1 MNIQS
6 LKKNK
11 KVFGWLSVLIVVL
24 IIAMVMVGCS
34 PDIITNKSDTK
45 NISSID
51 ESKIDGTMGSGY
63 KQYRL
68 QGFEDNYTNSKRGVP
83 ASGPTVEGIDVSVYQ
98 GTINWTSVKNAGK
111 YFAFARVSN
120 GTSIIDSTFNQN
132 WNGMKS
138 AGVYRGAYQ
147 FFRPGQDVTAQA
159 NLMLSKIGTMANGD
173 LPPVIDVEVTDG
185 VSGSVIVERVKTW
198 VSIVRVATGRNPI
211 IYTFPSFW
219 SSLPNTSTITGAD
232 LWIAHWDTTSPTVSS
247 PWSTWNFHQY
257 SDSGSVSGISGA
269 VDLDRY
275 NGSLAS
281 LASYA
286 SLPVINPPYLFPN
299 DVQGWTKGNSATDPW
314 WYNVGWPGILITDQ
328 TGLDAFIYSPK
339 TNFTARNFP
348 QVVNIDF
355 YPQNGTTS
363 NHEMK
368 MYWKTDDQNNWDESK
383 SSPMKTYTAKDKWL
397 SLNINVDNP
406 LFKTHVVNQLR
417 LDFDHSVNSQTR
429 YIVNHV
435 ILQDQIVYSF
445 SSNIQ
450 GWTAGHSVTNPW
462 WYNVG
467 WPGILITDQTGT
479 DAFIYSPVLTGDGYP
494 YNYLGASNDKVHVR
508 IYPQNGTTA
517 NHEMKIYWITE
528 TDTTWDEAKST
539 SVNYIGQNTWV
550 DVILP
555 VGQNPKWSDRSPHI
569 KQLRLDFDQANTQT
583 RYIVDYIKTEY

>member
-1 MNIQS
+1 MIQNV
-6 LKKNK
+6 KKNK
-11 KVFGWLSVLIVVL
+11 KILWKILGLITTLIITMVMAGCSQEVTSPKDSEGQINGHEIEKSSSIDQGVSYLRSRGLTGSVLQG
-24 IIAMVMVGCS
+24 MVMQRANGIRPYNQNYLGDSVMDCYGYCRQVWNA
-34 PDIITNKSDTK
+34 IISDGSVHSEDFYP
-45 NISSID
+45 NGYSWSEMRHWVQDVANGLPVNDYVSSNWAAISSIGLD
-51 ESKIDGTMGSGY
+51 NLKPGDVIGTVQGHTWGFDVHYGIYAGKDSSGNHRQYDFSGDGCA
-63 KQYRL
+63 YRL
-68 QGFEDNYTNSKRGVP
+68 
-83 ASGPTVEGIDVSVYQ
+83 
-98 GTINWTSVKNAGK
+98 
-111 YFAFARVSN
+111 
-120 GTSIIDSTFNQN
+120 
-132 WNGMKS
+132 
-138 AGVYRGAYQ
+138 
-147 FFRPGQDVTAQA
+147 
-159 NLMLSKIGTMANGD
+159 
-173 LPPVIDVEVTDG
+173 
-185 VSGSVIVERVKTW
+185 
-198 VSIVRVATGRNPI
+198 
-211 IYTFPSFW
+211 FW
-219 SSLPNTSTITGAD
+219 SGFKYY
-232 LWIAHWDTTSPTVSS
+232 HK
-247 PWSTWNFHQY
+247 
-257 SDSGSVSGISGA
+257 GIHALLSEE
-269 VDLDRY
+269 
-275 NGSLAS
+275 
-281 LASYA
+281 SY
-286 SLPVINPPYLFPN
+286 INPPYLFPN

-445 SSNIQ
+445 SSNTQ

-550 DVILP
+550 DIILP